1 MMKRLILFASLLIG
15 CAAQSVFA
23 QPFSDEIQAFKQKDS
38 ISAPPANAILF
49 IGSSSFRF
57 WTDVSQYFPGY
68 TIINRGFGGSTLPDV
83 LRYADDI
90 IFPYNPKQIVI
101 YAGENDFVTS
111 DTPDAKKVFERFKDL
126 FELIRNKMPNENI
139 VFISM
144 KPSPSRQIFFPK
156 IKEAN
161 LLIKTYLS
169 IQTNASFVDIYRQM
183 LNPDGTPNRTLFK
196 PDMLHMLPAG
206 YAIWQKALQPV
217 LVR

>member
-1 MMKRLILFASLLIG
+1 MKRFLL
-15 CAAQSVFA
+15 AALVVLAGTQQYVSA
-23 QPFSDEIQAFKQKDS
+23 QPFIDEIRAFKQQDS
-38 ISAPPANAILF
+38 VKAPPPNPILF

-57 WTDVSQYFPGY
+57 WTDVNQYFPGY
-68 TIINRGFGGSTLPDV
+68 TILNRGFGGSTLPDV

-126 FELIRNKMPNENI
+126 FELIRSKMPNENI
-139 VFISM
+139 VFVSL
-144 KPSPSRQIFFPK
+144 KPSPSRQNYFPK
-156 IKEAN
+156 MKEAN

-169 IQTNASFVDIYRQM
+169 VQTDASFVDIYPLM
-183 LNPDGTPNRTLFK
+183 LGADGLPNKALFK

-206 YAIWQKALQPV
+206 YAIWQKALQPY
-217 LVR
+217 LLR